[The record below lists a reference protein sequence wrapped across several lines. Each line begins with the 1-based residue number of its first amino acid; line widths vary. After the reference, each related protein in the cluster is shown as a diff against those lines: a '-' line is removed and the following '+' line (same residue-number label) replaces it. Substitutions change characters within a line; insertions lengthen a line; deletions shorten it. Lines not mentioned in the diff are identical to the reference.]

1 MSGLRSVRV
10 RILASILF
18 VTALGMTLA
27 GGAAFFVQRDRAL
40 AQIDSKLSETV
51 RSLQSVADDEGGD
64 GVPTTVRDFLT
75 KAMQRVL
82 PDIHESI
89 VGIVDG
95 RATMLP
101 SADLSFRLDRDAAF
115 INRVVDTADSTRV
128 VMGTSGSRAGEL
140 RYVII
145 PVKIGADHSRGLY
158 VAAYN
163 LDAELAEIR
172 DGLTIYTVVAALALV
187 AVGLVGW
194 VVAGRLLRPI
204 RSLRETAA
212 RITETDLSE
221 RIAVVGADDVSE
233 LTVTVNDML
242 ERLDGAFSAQRLLL
256 DDVGHELKTPITV
269 VRGHLELIE
278 PDSPDDVRATR
289 DLVLDEL
296 DRMSGLVADIALLAK
311 TRIPDFV
318 QPESTKLDELT
329 EAVFSKASALSN
341 ERTWRLEETAD
352 GTAFVDPARIT
363 QALLQ
368 LAENAVK
375 FSRPGTAIGIGSA
388 VRDEAEFELWVRDQ
402 GKGVEKNQLAQIF
415 QRFARADEGRGVDG
429 AGLGL
434 SIVGAIAEAHGGRA
448 FAESKPGAGSRFVI
462 RIPRR
467 ERKDQ

>member
-18 VTALGMTLA
+18 VTALGMMLA
-27 GGAAFFVQRDRAL
+27 GGAAFVVQRNRAL
-40 AQIDSKLSETV
+40 SQIDSKLSETV
-51 RSLQSVADDEGGD
+51 HGLQSVADDGSGN
-64 GVPTTVRDFLT
+64 GVPTTVREFLT
-75 KAMQRVL
+75 DAMQRVL
-82 PDIHESI
+82 PDTHESI
-89 VGIVDG
+89 VGIIDG

-115 INRVVDTADSTRV
+115 INRVVKDADAGRV
-128 VMGTSGSRAGEL
+128 VMGSSDSRAGEL

-145 PVKIGADHSRGLY
+145 PVRIGDDSSRGLY
-158 VAAYN
+158 VAAYS

-194 VVAGRLLRPI
+194 FVAGRLLRPI
-204 RSLRETAA
+204 RSLRETAE
-212 RITETDLSE
+212 RISGTDLTE

-242 ERLDGAFSAQRLLL
+242 DRLDGAFTAQRLLL
-256 DDVGHELKTPITV
+256 DDVGHELKTPITIL
-269 VRGHLELIE
+269 RGHLELIE

-311 TRIPDFV
+311 TRTPDFV
-318 QPESTKLDELT
+318 RPEPVDVDELT
-329 EAVFSKASALSN
+329 TAVFSKVSMLSL
-341 ERTWRLEETAD
+341 ERDWRLEETA
-352 GTAFVDPARIT
+352 GGRAWVDPARTT
-363 QALLQ
+363 QAWLQ

-375 FSRPGTAIGIGSA
+375 FSRPGTLIAIGSTARGT
-388 VRDEAEFELWVRDQ
+388 DHLELWVRDQ
-402 GKGVEKNQLAQIF
+402 GKGVEKNQLATIF
-415 QRFARADEGRGVDG
+415 QRFARADVGRGVEG

-434 SIVGAIAEAHGGRA
+434 SIVAAIAEAHGGCA
-448 FAESKPGAGSRFVI
+448 FAESEPGVGSRFVI
-462 RIPRR
+462 RIPRA
-467 ERKDQ
+467 ERKA